1 MTILKVLS
9 ALGFSLSI
17 ASCFKPTP
25 IAKNG
30 SNSSK
35 ITSVKMRVPT
45 KIGDKDISGKIDIY
59 NLTIKKTSGSC
70 TFVDIDR
77 TEKIVSGDVKID
89 ASLKQDCDYSILL
102 SFGKASTDG
111 SKIEKL
117 LLSSD
122 AHDNQ
127 PALPTLVKK
136 EDIKGKTE
144 ITIKACVSVTAL
156 GAKELGVNPA
166 ECSSVSDESI
176 NSTLEPFI
184 PAGSTA
190 TSLKLT
196 RMMTATPEGA
206 QVTMSGEVTSTASV
220 TKYCGLAVEAFYGTN
235 LSKLVY
241 VDDDFTEIKAAAKTQ
256 LTKTF
261 TLDIPPGNGP
271 LMFTE
276 LRVMEQCF
284 DNKPGDNVK
293 VSTLFESC
301 MAAKSCPVVKP

>member
-1 MTILKVLS
+1 MTVLKFLS
-9 ALGFSLSI
+9 ALSFSLSI
-17 ASCFKPTP
+17 TSCFKPTP
-25 IAKNG
+25 IGHNG
-30 SNSSK
+30 SNGSK

-59 NLTIKKTSGSC
+59 NLTIKKTGGSC

-77 TEKIVSGDVKID
+77 TEKIASGDVKID

-166 ECSSVSDESI
+166 ECSSVSDDSI
-176 NSTLEPFI
+176 NSTLEPVI

-196 RMMTATPEGA
+196 RMMTATAEGA
-206 QVTMSGEVTSTASV
+206 QVTMSGEVTSSASS
-220 TKYCGLAVEAFYGTN
+220 TKYCGIAVDAVYGPN
-235 LSKLVY
+235 VSKVVY
-241 VDDDFTEIKAAAKTQ
+241 MDDDFIEIKAAAKTP

-261 TLDIPPGNGP
+261 NLDIPSGNGP
-271 LMFTE
+271 LVFTE
-276 LRVMEQCF
+276 LKVMEQCF
-284 DNKPGDNVK
+284 DNKPAATVR
-293 VSTLFESC
+293 VATLFDNC
-301 MAAKSCPVVKP
+301 MAAKNCPVVRP